1 MNKFD
6 ENAASSSYD
15 EDLDKLLN
23 THFAGRVV
31 RKDLTKLIKEG
42 ANVPVY
48 VLEYLLG
55 MYCATDDPEV
65 IEQGLQNVKTILAE
79 NYVRPDEAEKVK
91 SLVRERG
98 TYKIIDRVTVR
109 LNEKKDKYEASFSNL
124 GIRDA
129 EISAGIVKEYDKLL
143 VGGIW
148 CIATMSYYHEEGQT
162 GSPFGVTI
170 LKPIQMPNMN
180 MQELYDGRKHLTT
193 DQWRQTLIRS
203 IGMEPAALKE
213 DVQWHLLARMI
224 PFVENNY
231 NMCELGPRGTGKSH
245 IYKECSPN
253 SILVSG
259 GQTTVANLFYN
270 MSTRKIGLVG
280 MWDLVAFDEVAG
292 MSFKDKDGVQIMKD
306 YMASGSFARGREQM
320 EASAGMV
327 FIGNINQSVESMVK
341 TSHLLAPFPDAM
353 IDSAFFDRFHSYIP
367 GWEIPKM
374 RPEFFT
380 DRYGLIVDYL
390 AEFYREM
397 RKRSFADN
405 IDKYFKLG
413 NNLNQR
419 DVIAV
424 RKTTSGL
431 LKLLFPHGEIEKEDV
446 RQCLEY
452 ALQVRRR
459 VKEQLKKIGGME
471 FYDVHFSYIDN
482 ESLEESFVSV
492 KEQGGG
498 SLIPQEPSKP
508 GILHT
513 IGLSNKGMPGL
524 YRLEL
529 QVTKGTGK
537 LATSGM
543 WNSSSAKE
551 QVKIAFDYFK
561 ANAGRISAGNKVND
575 HDFHLHVVEL
585 QNTGPLTHLSLASL
599 VVFASGLLGK
609 PVQNQM
615 VVLGDMSL
623 GGSVT
628 PVQSIAECLQVAFD
642 AGAKKVALPM
652 SSAVDIPTI
661 PAELF
666 TKFQTS
672 FYADPVDA
680 AYKALGVD

>member
-6 ENAASSSYD
+6 KNTASSSYD
-15 EDLDKLLN
+15 EDLDQLLN

-65 IEQGLQNVKTILAE
+65 IEQGLQNVKQILTD

-91 SLVRERG
+91 SLIRERG

-148 CIATMSYYHEEGQT
+148 CIATMNYYHEEGQT

-180 MQELYDGRKHLTT
+180 MQELFDGRKNLTT
-193 DQWRQTLIRS
+193 KQWRETLIRS
-203 IGMEPAALKE
+203 IGMEPAALDE

-231 NMCELGPRGTGKSH
+231 NVCELGPRGTGKSH

-270 MSTRKIGLVG
+270 MSTRKVGLVG

-292 MSFKDKDGVQIMKD
+292 ISFKDKDGVQIMKD

-327 FIGNINQSVESMVK
+327 FIGNINQSVESLVK
-341 TSHLLAPFPDAM
+341 TSHLLAPFPEAM
-353 IDSAFFDRFHSYIP
+353 IDSAFFDRFHAYIP

-397 RKRSFADN
+397 RKRSFADS

-431 LKLLFPHGEIEKEDV
+431 LKLLYHMV
-446 RQCLEY
+446 S
-452 ALQVRRR
+452 
-459 VKEQLKKIGGME
+459 LKKKM
-471 FYDVHFSYIDN
+471 
-482 ESLEESFVSV
+482 FVSV
-492 KEQGGG
+492 
-498 SLIPQEPSKP
+498 
-508 GILHT
+508 
-513 IGLSNKGMPGL
+513 
-524 YRLEL
+524 
-529 QVTKGTGK
+529 
-537 LATSGM
+537 
-543 WNSSSAKE
+543 WN
-551 QVKIAFDYFK
+551 
-561 ANAGRISAGNKVND
+561 
-575 HDFHLHVVEL
+575 
-585 QNTGPLTHLSLASL
+585 T
-599 VVFASGLLGK
+599 
-609 PVQNQM
+609 
-615 VVLGDMSL
+615 
-623 GGSVT
+623 
-628 PVQSIAECLQVAFD
+628 
-642 AGAKKVALPM
+642 
-652 SSAVDIPTI
+652 
-661 PAELF
+661 
-666 TKFQTS
+666 
-672 FYADPVDA
+672 
-680 AYKALGVD
+680 AYKFAAVLKSS

>member
-1 MNKFD
+1 MESANDK
-6 ENAASSSYD
+6 E
-15 EDLDKLLN
+15 LDQLLN
-23 THFAGRVV
+23 EHFAGRVV

-55 MYCATDDPEV
+55 MYCASDDPEI
-65 IEQGLQNVKTILAE
+65 IEQGLRNVKTVLAE

-98 TYKIIDRVTVR
+98 SYKVIDRVTVK
-109 LNEKKDKYEASFSNL
+109 LNERKDKYEASFSNL
-124 GIRDA
+124 GIKDA
-129 EISAGIVKEYDKLL
+129 EISAGIVKEYEKLL

-148 CIATMSYYHEEGQT
+148 VIATLSYYYDEGQNS
-162 GSPFGVTI
+162 SPFGVTL

-180 MQELYDGRKHLTT
+180 MDELFSGRAALST
-193 DQWRQTLIRS
+193 DQWRECLVRS
-203 IGMEPAALKE
+203 IGMEPASLKE
-213 DVQWHLLARMI
+213 EVQWHLLARMI

-231 NMCELGPRGTGKSH
+231 NVCELGPRGTGKSH

-270 MSTRKIGLVG
+270 MSSRRIGLVG
-280 MWDLVAFDEVAG
+280 LWDVVAFDEVAG
-292 MSFKDKDGVQIMKD
+292 ISFKDKDGVQIMKD

-320 EASAGMV
+320 EASASMV
-327 FIGNINQSVESMVK
+327 FVGNINQSVESLVK
-341 TSHLLAPFPDAM
+341 TSHLLAPFPEAM
-353 IDSAFFDRFHSYIP
+353 IDSAFFDRFHAYIP

-380 DRYGLIVDYL
+380 NRYGLIVDYL
-390 AEFYREM
+390 AEFFREM
-397 RKRSFADN
+397 RKRSFADS
-405 IDKYFKLG
+405 IEKYFKLG

-424 RKTTSGL
+424 RKTVSGL
-431 LKLLFPHGEIEKEDV
+431 MKLLYPHGQFNKEDV

-482 ESLEESFVSV
+482 DTLEEHFVSV

-498 SLIPQEPSKP
+498 GLIPEGPAKP
-508 GILHT
+508 GFLYT

-529 QVTKGTGK
+529 QVTKGSGK
-537 LATSGM
+537 LATSGL

-561 ANAGRISAGNKVND
+561 ANASRISGGSKVLE

-585 QNTGPLTHLSLASL
+585 QNTGPLSHLALPSL
-599 VVFASGLLGK
+599 VAFASGLLGRS
-609 PVQNQM
+609 VQSQM

-628 PVQSIAECLQVAFD
+628 PVESIAECLQVAFD

-652 SSAVDIPTI
+652 SSAADIPTI
-661 PAELF
+661 PVELF

-680 AYKALGVD
+680 VFKGLGVD

>member
-1 MNKFD
+1 MESANDK
-6 ENAASSSYD
+6 E
-15 EDLDKLLN
+15 LDQLLN
-23 THFAGRVV
+23 EHFAGRVV

-65 IEQGLQNVKTILAE
+65 IEQGLNNVKTVLTE

-91 SLVRERG
+91 SLVKERG
-98 TYKIIDRVTVR
+98 TFKVIDRVTVK
-109 LNEKKDKYEASFSNL
+109 LNERKDKYEASFSNL
-124 GIRDA
+124 GIKDA
-129 EISAGIVKEYDKLL
+129 EISSGIVKEYEKLL

-148 CIATMSYYHEEGQT
+148 VIATLSYYHEEGQS
-162 GSPFGVTI
+162 GSPFGVTL

-180 MQELYDGRKHLTT
+180 MEELFQGRAALST
-193 DQWRQTLIRS
+193 DQWRECLIRS
-203 IGMEPAALKE
+203 VGMEPAALKV
-213 DVQWHLLARMI
+213 DVQWHILARMI

-231 NMCELGPRGTGKSH
+231 NVCELGPRGTGKSH

-253 SILVSG
+253 SILISG

-270 MSTRKIGLVG
+270 MSSRRIGLVG
-280 MWDLVAFDEVAG
+280 LWDLVAFDEVAG
-292 MSFKDKDGVQIMKD
+292 ISFKDKDGVQIMKD

-320 EASAGMV
+320 EASASMV
-327 FIGNINQSVESMVK
+327 FVGNINQSVESLVK
-341 TSHLLAPFPDAM
+341 TSHLLAPFPEAM
-353 IDSAFFDRFHSYIP
+353 IDSAFFDRFHAYIP

-380 DRYGLIVDYL
+380 NRYGLIVDYM

-397 RKRSFADN
+397 RKRSFADA
-405 IDKYFKLG
+405 IEKYFKLG

-424 RKTTSGL
+424 RKTVSGL
-431 LKLLFPHGEIEKEDV
+431 LKLLFPHGQFEKEDV

-482 ESLEESFVSV
+482 DTLEEHFVSV

-498 SLIPQEPSKP
+498 GLIPEGPGKP
-508 GILHT
+508 GVLHT

-529 QVTKGTGK
+529 QVTKGSGK
-537 LATSGM
+537 LATSGL
-543 WNSSSAKE
+543 WNSSAAKE
-551 QVKIAFDYFK
+551 QVKIAFDFFK
-561 ANAGRISAGNKVND
+561 ANASRISGGSKVGE
-575 HDFHLHVVEL
+575 HDFHLHAVEL
-585 QNTGPLTHLSLASL
+585 QNTGPFSHLALSSL

-609 PVQNQM
+609 PLQSQM
-615 VVLGDMSL
+615 VVMGDMSL

-628 PVQSIAECLQVAFD
+628 PVESLAECLQVAFD

-652 SSAVDIPTI
+652 SSAADIPTI

-680 AYKALGVD
+680 VFKALGVD

>member
-1 MNKFD
+1 MESANDK
-6 ENAASSSYD
+6 E
-15 EDLDKLLN
+15 LDQLLN
-23 THFAGRVV
+23 EHFAGRVV

-55 MYCATDDPEV
+55 MYCASDDPEI
-65 IEQGLQNVKTILAE
+65 IEQGLRNVKTVLAE

-98 TYKIIDRVTVR
+98 SYKVIDRVTVK
-109 LNEKKDKYEASFSNL
+109 LNERKDKYEASFSNL
-124 GIRDA
+124 GIKDA
-129 EISAGIVKEYDKLL
+129 EISAGIVKEYEKLL

-148 CIATMSYYHEEGQT
+148 VIATLSYYFEEGQT
-162 GSPFGVTI
+162 SSPFGVSL

-180 MQELYDGRKHLTT
+180 MDELFSGRAALST
-193 DQWRQTLIRS
+193 DQWRESLVRS
-203 IGMEPAALKE
+203 IGMEPASLKE
-213 DVQWHLLARMI
+213 DVQWHLLARMV

-231 NMCELGPRGTGKSH
+231 NVCELGPRGTGKSH

-270 MSTRKIGLVG
+270 MSSRRIGLVG
-280 MWDLVAFDEVAG
+280 LWDVVAFDEVAG
-292 MSFKDKDGVQIMKD
+292 ISFKDKDGVQIMKD

-320 EASAGMV
+320 EASASMV
-327 FIGNINQSVESMVK
+327 FVGNINQSVESLVK
-341 TSHLLAPFPDAM
+341 TSHLLAPFPEAM
-353 IDSAFFDRFHSYIP
+353 IDSAFFDRFHAYIP

-380 DRYGLIVDYL
+380 NRYGLIVDYL
-390 AEFYREM
+390 AEFFREM
-397 RKRSFADN
+397 RKRSFADS
-405 IDKYFKLG
+405 IEKYFKLG

-424 RKTTSGL
+424 RKTVSGL
-431 LKLLFPHGEIEKEDV
+431 MKLLYPHGQFNKEDV

-482 ESLEESFVSV
+482 DTLEEHFVSV

-498 SLIPQEPSKP
+498 GLIPEGPAKP
-508 GILHT
+508 GFLYT

-529 QVTKGTGK
+529 QVTKGSGK
-537 LATSGM
+537 LATSGL

-561 ANAGRISAGNKVND
+561 ANASRISGGSKVME

-585 QNTGPLTHLSLASL
+585 QNTGPLSHLALPSL
-599 VVFASGLLGK
+599 VAFASGLLGRS
-609 PVQNQM
+609 VQSQM

-628 PVQSIAECLQVAFD
+628 PVESIAECLQVAFD

-652 SSAVDIPTI
+652 SSAADIPTI
-661 PAELF
+661 PVELF

-680 AYKALGVD
+680 VFKGLGVD